1 MPFLPKTIVLTSE
14 QEKELKRRVGSALTA
29 QRDVER
35 AQIILECAQ
44 GHQNR
49 TIAEKLG
56 INEHTVGSWRKRFAE
71 EGLEGLQERKG
82 RGRKPTIGSTQR
94 AQIIDK
100 ALKNPPQGQGRW
112 SCRTMARHCGVSKAT
127 VQRHWKNAGI
137 KPHITRTF
145 KLSKDPQFEEKFWDV
160 VGLYLNPPEQAIV
173 LSCDE
178 KSQIQALERTQP
190 GLPLGLGHIAT
201 QTHDY
206 YRHGT
211 VTLFAAL
218 DYVSGKVIT
227 QTHERHRHQEWI
239 KFLTA
244 IDQQTPPD
252 LALHIICDN
261 YATHKHPKVKAW
273 LGKHPRFHIHFTPTS
288 SSWLNLVERF
298 FRDLTQNAVRE
309 FSQPPHRG
317 HDPGDGIRW
326 PGVGA
331 HAPSKFPIVYV
342 TEGKAFSQQLN
353 VAGATSYADAT
364 PPE

>member
-1 MPFLPKTIVLTSE
+1 MPFLPKTIILTNE

-145 KLSKDPQFEEKFWDV
+145 KLSNDPQFEEKFWDV

-178 KSQIQALERTQP
+178 KVRFRLWS
-190 GLPLGLGHIAT
+190 GLNP
-201 QTHDY
+201 DY
-206 YRHGT
+206 LWG
-211 VTLFAAL
+211 
-218 DYVSGKVIT
+218 
-227 QTHERHRHQEWI
+227 
-239 KFLTA
+239 
-244 IDQQTPPD
+244 
-252 LALHIICDN
+252 
-261 YATHKHPKVKAW
+261 
-273 LGKHPRFHIHFTPTS
+273 
-288 SSWLNLVERF
+288 
-298 FRDLTQNAVRE
+298 
-309 FSQPPHRG
+309 
-317 HDPGDGIRW
+317 
-326 PGVGA
+326 
-331 HAPSKFPIVYV
+331 
-342 TEGKAFSQQLN
+342 
-353 VAGATSYADAT
+353 
-364 PPE
+364 